1 MTSRRAYKR
10 AIPLDQVRTFVR
22 DEAGRTFD
30 PRLVKVLDR
39 TLRMMR
45 DPIPAQVL
53 A

>member
-1 MTSRRAYKR
+1 MTSRRAYKK

-30 PRLVKVLDR
+30 PRLVKILDR
-39 TLRMMR
+39 TLRLMR
-45 DPIPAQVL
+45 DRVPAQVP